1 MSRTKNWRSEK
12 YEKLPIP
19 TETMTIC
26 MFLDITK
33 KKMKS
38 KKKNLLNELRIIK
51 TLNVMKPCIYIKRNY
66 KILKKVLEKAKRYK
80 KYKY

>member
-51 TLNVMKPCIYIKRNY
+51 TLNVMKPCVYIKRNY
-66 KILKKVLEKAKRYK
+66 KILKKF
-80 KYKY
+80 